1 MAEAIGR
8 RDLIRLA
15 AGAAMTAKAR
25 AAGKPRFF
33 TTEEL
38 ALVDEL
44 TEMIIPADEKSGGAK
59 AAGVA
64 AYIDGRLAE
73 AFEQAERDT
82 WRNGLARVNALAG
95 EMHGKPFMQC
105 AAAARTAVM
114 ARMAANEEH
123 PKTPEEVFFRELK
136 SLTVFGYY
144 TSKIGIHDDMGYL
157 GNTYQQG
164 EFAGELPGAQ

>member
-33 TTEEL
+33 TPEEL
-38 ALVDEL
+38 GLVGEL
-44 TEMIIPADEKSGGAK
+44 SEMIIPADGKSGGAK

-64 AYIDGRLAE
+64 EYIDGRLAE
-73 AFEQAERDT
+73 AFEQTERDT
-82 WRNGLARVNALAG
+82 WRSGLARVQALAR
-95 EMHGKPFMQC
+95 EMHGKPFLEC
-105 AAAARTAVM
+105 APAARTAVLT
-114 ARMAANEEH
+114 RMAANEDN
-123 PKTPEEVFFRELK
+123 PKAAEELFFRELK

-144 TSKIGIHDDMGYL
+144 TSNIGIHDDMGYL

-164 EFAGELPGAQ
+164 DYAGELPGDQ